1 MTDSPPSTATKRI
14 AVIGGGVTGLSAAH
28 RILELADE
36 RQQPVEV
43 TLFEAQPETG
53 GWIGTVDQGDYLI
66 DTGADMFI
74 TNKPACIE
82 LCKRLNL
89 VDQLISTDARYRGA
103 LVLSRGLTVPVPLGF
118 ELMTPS
124 RILPMLRTPLLS
136 LWGKLRMGLEYFVP
150 RRHSATGL
158 DDDDESLA
166 HFVTRRFGKEAL
178 TRLVQPLVAGIY
190 TSDPEKLSLRATLPR
205 FLDMERDH
213 RSLIKAARKQKKE
226 TRSKSDATGARY
238 GLFAAFKGGMQ
249 TLTRT
254 LAERVS
260 ERGTILYDHRVTH
273 IIPASGVGYEV
284 TMESKGH
291 AQTQQ
296 FDAVLIGAPTYQAA
310 SMLTGF
316 APELSSLLSQI
327 EYASTAILVNIYKL
341 SDIQHPLRAFGLVI
355 PAAEKRKIFAVAFA
369 SRKFPGR
376 APEDCIQLR
385 TFVGGAMQPE
395 MLEYTDEEL
404 QEIVRSELDDIL
416 GLKGKPL
423 YSKLLRHNQSM
434 PQYHLGHLQLVEQ
447 IEHEAAR
454 YPGLE
459 LAGNAYRG
467 VGIPDSIQS
476 AEDAAARLMT
486 TLSAPEST
494 PAP

>member
-1 MTDSPPSTATKRI
+1 MTDSNPSTAAKHI
-14 AVIGGGVTGLSAAH
+14 AVIGGGITGLSAAH
-28 RILELADE
+28 RIQELADQY
-36 RQQPVEV
+36 QQAVDV
-43 TLFEAQPETG
+43 TLFEAQSETG

-74 TNKPACIE
+74 TNKPAGIN
-82 LCKRLNL
+82 LCQRLGL

-124 RILPMLRTPLLS
+124 RVLPMLRTPLLS
-136 LWGKLRMGLEYFVP
+136 LWGKLRMGLEYFLP
-150 RRHSATGL
+150 RRHGETGL

-213 RSLIKAARKQKKE
+213 RSLIRAARKQKRAAK
-226 TRSKSDATGARY
+226 TNSDATGARY
-238 GLFAAFKGGMQ
+238 GLFAAFQGGMQ

-260 ERGTILYDHRVTH
+260 ERGTICYEHRATH
-273 IIPASGVGYEV
+273 ITPSSGGGYDIIL
-284 TMESKGH
+284 ESAGA
-291 AQTQQ
+291 AQTQH
-296 FDAVLIGAPTYQAA
+296 FDAVLIGAPTHQAA
-310 SMLTGF
+310 SMTTGF

-341 SDIQHPLRAFGLVI
+341 SDIRHPLRAFGLVI

-376 APEDCIQLR
+376 APEGCIQLR
-385 TFVGGAMQPE
+385 TFIGGAMQPE
-395 MLEYTDEEL
+395 MLEHSDEEL
-404 QEIVRSELDDIL
+404 QEIVLSELDDIL
-416 GLKGKPL
+416 GVNGKPL
-423 YSKLLRHNQSM
+423 FSKLLRHNQSM

-447 IEHEAAR
+447 IEQQAAL

-476 AEDAAARLMT
+476 AEDAAERLLT
-486 TLSAPEST
+486 DLLAPATVQS
-494 PAP
+494 P